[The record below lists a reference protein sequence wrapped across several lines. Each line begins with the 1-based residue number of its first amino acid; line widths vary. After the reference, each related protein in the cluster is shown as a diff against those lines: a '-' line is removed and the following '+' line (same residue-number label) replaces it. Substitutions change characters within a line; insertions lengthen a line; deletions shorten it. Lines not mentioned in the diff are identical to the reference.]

1 MKNMYSFTK
10 RATNHART
18 LFPFKTS
25 LHFVLG
31 LLFLFLG
38 FSHVL
43 GQTTYKTGTGTF
55 TVPANVT
62 HINAAA
68 WGGGGGGSSSSGSGG
83 NGGGGGG
90 AASYNLISVVPG
102 NTFTYAVGIGGAG
115 GEAAGRTGA
124 DGVISTINSVTPITP
139 AIVLSGGPGTGGL
152 GNSAAINTPTNSGG
166 GIATGS
172 VGAILSNGLVGT
184 SNGNPGGNGGN
195 SGTAFTIFG
204 AGGAGSSNSV
214 GNPGNAPGAG
224 GGGGER
230 YNGWFS
236 SSNYAGG
243 AGAAGRVFF
252 DYITVTGIT
261 PNPVCVGST
270 ITITGTNFSTSGTT
284 TVTINGVACTSVT
297 EVSAT
302 SITAVVAAGTT
313 SGVVNIVNNGRRN
326 NGHSITVNA
335 APATPGNPTSNSPQC
350 NPPGVTLTRAGTP
363 PAGVDWYWQTTAAG
377 TSTTNNTAT
386 FLATTSGTYYIRA
399 RNTAGCWST
408 DSGSLVVSVSA
419 GLPAIATTPIPANS
433 ATGVCYQ
440 GFNSVN
446 SIRWN
451 AVPGATSYDVYFGA
465 GAIPVTLT
473 ANVTTNSYST
483 GTLAANTI
491 YWWRI
496 VPRNACGP
504 TSGTPSAWSFTTAAT
519 PCTATVTC
527 TPTITTPTDLFI
539 NSFQFVGTLNDA
551 GGPNLSGAGTSGYSN
566 FTGLAHI
573 VRQPQGSVLNIVAK
587 AIKAD
592 LSPTPG
598 YWKAW
603 VDYNRDGDFADA
615 GEEVYRLMAYTTE
628 SLTFGFVIPPT
639 TPVGMYRFRIRV
651 GNTNSFD
658 SCTNLS
664 RGETEDYI
672 FEVIANCSAKVNTV
686 GLSDVARCGTGTVT
700 LSATSVE
707 TGPGTGVRW
716 YTTAT
721 GGTPVFDGENF
732 VTPVITENTRT
743 TYYVVAYNGGC
754 ESVFRIPVT
763 AIANPGP
770 DVHFTATPAFC
781 APTTSGQ
788 LISAENGKR
797 LDVLLNEQFNGGLG
811 TFTQSSETGYTN
823 IPNTNWI
830 SRSSPYIP
838 PMPPYE
844 GLAPALSSGYTGGDF
859 VMSNTDFAR
868 TTSVLNRLT
877 SGSLNTQNFDNLKLE
892 FDLYYFTLITADTD
906 PDPNLINYFS
916 VDYTLDGSVA
926 TPTWVNLQ
934 TMTTNQGNPNIWR
947 KLSIDLPAAVLNRT
961 NVKVRFSSYAY
972 GKGSP
977 TLFKESIAA
986 LDNVKISGIKD
997 ESSQFNWSSSVSGI
1011 LFESNCTTPLGTNKA
1026 ATVCVKPSPTQF
1038 EDNGQFVITAS
1049 ASFSN
1054 GCPAVGT
1061 LTIAND
1067 LKVWDT
1073 TLATDWANAPS
1084 WKPDNIVPDA
1094 NKCVIIKK
1102 PVIINPG
1109 SHGLAKN
1116 ITITTGGKLNIF
1128 GSLTVTDAIINNV
1141 PAADVV
1147 VESDG
1152 NLIQVNEG
1160 VNINTGSVTAK
1171 RTLNLSTGRLE
1182 YNYLISPLE
1191 GQTLKDIY
1199 TAAGAVA
1206 PVVLYHNETSNRF
1219 SASSG
1224 AYIKG
1229 RGLAVKEPTTAFV
1242 PTTLNTTFTGKPTN
1256 GAFTYNVVNS
1266 NPTDTNR
1273 GYNLVGN
1280 PYPSNI
1286 DMLTFY
1292 TVNGG
1297 ASGNLFS
1304 TAYFWDNKA
1313 NNKTIQYGDAYG
1325 GQSYGILNL
1334 VSGAGTAGT
1343 GDIALTKTPTRYVK
1357 TGQAFMVKSKVAAAA
1372 ITFNNTMRTYQSGA
1386 TSFFG
1391 KNTVE
1396 GETPTDR
1403 YWLNMITPENIA
1415 AQIAVVYFA
1424 EGNNGFTADDSRVM
1438 GGSDAVYSIVEGEKV
1453 AINGRSSF
1461 VNTDVIA
1468 LGSQHFAAGNYTI
1481 ALGAKEG
1488 LFAEGQNIYLR
1499 DKQTSTVTN
1508 LSQGNYTFAATAGE
1522 SSGRFEL
1529 VYLPEIYLVTDAT
1542 QKEELVVY
1550 KEGTDLVVK
1559 AAAKKITALEMVD
1572 SSGRLLLK
1580 IQPNNTRVVIPAGHM
1595 TNGVYILKINQGG
1608 KVSTKKVMK

>member
-43 GQTTYKTGTGTF
+43 GQTTYDTGTGTF

-68 WGGGGGGSSSSGSGG
+68 WGGGGGGGGSSSSGSGG

-115 GEAAGRTGA
+115 GEAAGGTGA

-184 SNGNPGGNGGN
+184 RNGNPGGNGGN

-297 EVSAT
+297 VVSAT

-335 APATPGNPTSNSPQC
+335 APASPGNPTSNSPQC

-399 RNTAGCWST
+399 RNAAGCWST
-408 DSGSLVVSVSA
+408 GAGSLVVTINPN
-419 GLPAIATTPIPANS
+419 LTAIAATPVPANN

-440 GFNSVN
+440 GLNSVN
-446 SIRWN
+446 SISWG
-451 AVPGATSYDVYFGA
+451 AIVGATSYDVYFGA
-465 GAIPVTLT
+465 VTLPGTIT
-473 ANVTTNSYST
+473 ATVTTNSYST
-483 GTLAANTI
+483 GTLAANTT
-491 YWWRI
+491 YRWRI

-504 TSGTPSAWSFTTAAT
+504 TSGTPIAWSFTTAAA
-519 PCTATVTC
+519 PCVISYCAPTTATPANTH
-527 TPTITTPTDLFI
+527 ITDVRFL
-539 NSFQFVGTLNDA
+539 GTLNDVQ
-551 GGPNLSGAGTSGYSN
+551 NNNNGYSGGYQN
-566 FTGLAHI
+566 FMGLPNKT
-573 VRQPQGSVLNIVAK
+573 RQAAGEGINVFVKSNDVDV
-587 AIKAD
+587 
-592 LSPTPG
+592 SFR
-598 YWKAW
+598 AW
-603 VDYNRDGDFADA
+603 VDWNKDGTFTNSAPELVFNS
-615 GEEVYRLMAYTTE
+615 GTTRAI
-628 SLTFGFVIPPT
+628 STTFGIIIPSGTAPGDYVI
-639 TPVGMYRFRIRV
+639 RIRNYRYV
-651 GNTNSFD
+651 CSDPSGFCGGSFDPCSSFTGTTYGEAEDYVITVVANCAANLATVTNAVNCGPGALTLSGRGNT
-658 SCTNLS
+658 
-664 RGETEDYI
+664 
-672 FEVIANCSAKVNTV
+672 
-686 GLSDVARCGTGTVT
+686 GTTT
-700 LSATSVE
+700 L
-707 TGPGTGVRW
+707 RW
-716 YTTAT
+716 YDAVT
-721 GGTPVFDGENF
+721 GGTLLAE
-732 VTPVITENTRT
+732 TPVDGLLNASFSTPMITTTT
-743 TYYVVAYNGGC
+743 TYYVTAFNGTC
-754 ESVFRIPVT
+754 ESIFRRPV
-763 AIANPGP
+763 
-770 DVHFTATPAFC
+770 V
-781 APTTSGQ
+781 
-788 LISAENGKR
+788 
-797 LDVLLNEQFNGGLG
+797 
-811 TFTQSSETGYTN
+811 
-823 IPNTNWI
+823 
-830 SRSSPYIP
+830 
-838 PMPPYE
+838 
-844 GLAPALSSGYTGGDF
+844 
-859 VMSNTDFAR
+859 AR
-868 TTSVLNRLT
+868 IRPV
-877 SGSLNTQNFDNLKLE
+877 
-892 FDLYYFTLITADTD
+892 
-906 PDPNLINYFS
+906 
-916 VDYTLDGSVA
+916 
-926 TPTWVNLQ
+926 
-934 TMTTNQGNPNIWR
+934 PNI
-947 KLSIDLPAAVLNRT
+947 SFDLPAASANFCGDDNTLLLTSIGDQEEIILIEENFDSGLGVFGVSQGPGDNSTVSLTQWQNQGSIFTPAGAIWRPAISSGFGGNKFAFATSDYTTRTVHTIMTTTGSYDTTGFTTLKLNFSAFYSFYGDTAPAAGGTVESLFVEVSTDGGTVWTAVRT
-961 NVKVRFSSYAY
+961 YDYSV
-972 GKGSP
+972 GIG
-977 TLFKESIAA
+977 TLFSPEPFIDLNAYRGVTNLKLRFRYIAYWGDGVA
-986 LDNVKISGIKD
+986 IDNIKLYGDKPLTTSFVWTAPNIGIYQANCSTPYVD
-997 ESSQFNWSSSVSGI
+997 GTPTNSVC
-1011 LFESNCTTPLGTNKA
+1011 LR
-1026 ATVCVKPSPTQF
+1026 PTQAQL
-1038 EDNGQFVITAS
+1038 ETIPDWNIS
-1049 ASFSN
+1049 ALATLSN
-1054 GCPAVGT
+1054 GCTTTGVIT
-1061 LTIAND
+1061 VHNNN
-1067 LKVWDT
+1067 KVWDT
-1073 TLATDWANAPS
+1073 TSSTNWATTNWTPTNA
-1084 WKPDNIVPDA
+1084 VPDID
-1094 NKCVIIKK
+1094 KCVLVKR
-1102 PVIINPG
+1102 PVIISTGGNFE
-1109 SHGLAKN
+1109 AKN
-1116 ITITTGGKLNIF
+1116 VQVVPGGT
-1128 GSLTVTDAIINNV
+1128 LTINNDASLKIRDYLRNN
-1141 PAADVV
+1141 AAATAVLIQ
-1147 VESDG
+1147 SDG